1 MIRGKS
7 IRMGLAVALMSA
19 AVALPLLTAVM
30 APQVAHADSAALSAA
45 QSNYDAGKFAAAVTT
60 LKDALSKG
68 GVTGGDI
75 IRAKELLGRSQAKAG
90 DTAGA
95 RATFLGLLRQDPQY
109 RLDTLR
115 TPPDEVAVF
124 KQALSE
130 FQSEQLSARQRVPAS
145 ISLFYGIGSGANED
159 FGEYVAFG
167 GGEKKFDNKPMFG
180 LGVRFPL
187 RPRLSLDLE
196 IQRFRATNEDSLT
209 GAPSSGTEKSK
220 YELTALPIVVSLHYS
235 VRDGEKTRVSV
246 FGGGGPMLNSYASD
260 TDPNT
265 FGVPVKITDSKVGVY
280 FHAGVEGEYSLH
292 PKLAL
297 TARALVRSAK
307 VSNMYDKLQFNQY
320 DSSLTLGTLGNR
332 DLDFSGYG
340 LSLGLRGYIGY

>member
-7 IRMGLAVALMSA
+7 FSMGMALALMSA
-19 AVALPLLTAVM
+19 AAVLPFMSAMVAPR
-30 APQVAHADSAALSAA
+30 VAYAESAALTAA
-45 QSNYDAGKFAAAVTT
+45 QSSYDAGKFSDAVTK
-60 LKDALSKG
+60 LKDALAKG
-68 GVTGGDI
+68 AVTGGDI
-75 IRAKELLGRSQAKAG
+75 IRAKELLGRAQAKAG

-109 RLDTLR
+109 RLDRLR
-115 TPPDEVAVF
+115 TPPDEVAAF
-124 KQALSE
+124 DQALRT
-130 FQSEQLSARQRVPAS
+130 FQAEQLSASHRVPAS
-145 ISLFYGIGSGANED
+145 INLFYGIGSGDNER

-167 GGEKKFDNKPMFG
+167 GGDKKFDNKPMFG

-187 RPRLSLDLE
+187 RPRLSIDLE
-196 IQRFRATNEDSLT
+196 IQRFRATNEDSLS
-209 GAPSSGTEKSK
+209 GAPSSGNQKST
-220 YELTALPIVVSLHYS
+220 YELSALPIVVSLHYS

-280 FHAGVEGEYSLH
+280 LHTGLEGEYSLH
-292 PKLAL
+292 PKLAIN
-297 TARALVRSAK
+297 ARALYRMAK
-307 VSNMYDKLQFNQY
+307 VTDMYDKLQFNQY
-320 DSSLTLGTLGNR
+320 DSSLALGTLGNR

-340 LSLGLRGYIGY
+340 LSLGLRAYIGY